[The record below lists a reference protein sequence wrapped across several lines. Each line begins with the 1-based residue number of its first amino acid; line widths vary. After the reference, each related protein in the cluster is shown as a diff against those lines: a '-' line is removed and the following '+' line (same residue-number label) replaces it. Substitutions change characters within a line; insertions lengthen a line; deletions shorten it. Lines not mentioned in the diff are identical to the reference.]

1 MNYTNVTIPKYGN
14 SDNSCIDCMVDFEA
28 IGVVPFT
35 ACPMDDE
42 AHGVEIYNRCIA
54 GDFGP
59 IAPYVEE
66 AISDHDQALIDIN
79 ALESTVTNRRLREA
93 ALTDEGKAWLQNVDD
108 DIAVLR
114 ASL

>member
-1 MNYTNVTIPKYGN
+1 MITYQTQESGAISGNGIDFIPIDHRLYTKALE
-14 SDNSCIDCMVDFEA
+14 EA
-28 IGVVPFT
+28 DSG
-35 ACPMDDE
+35 E
-42 AHGVEIYNRCIA
+42 AEIL
-54 GDFGP
+54 
-59 IAPYVEE
+59 PYVEE
-66 AISDHDQALIDIN
+66 AISDHGQALIYIN